1 MEQIIVTRRNGT
13 TYPLAVKKEATAI
26 TQAQQSWGLLG
37 DDLVNIS
44 IESPFPQQ
52 HEIGDWIS
60 VFGRIYTLNQLPR
73 VRKSGVHKYAYD
85 LTFEGVQ
92 YDLLRA
98 FYDVTIET
106 TGNTLQD
113 VQGDALTGNLK
124 RFATVLIAN
133 ANRVFP
139 DKWKLG
145 TCPDTASDKT
155 LTFGDGDNCLAV
167 YQNLCKTFDVEANI
181 SVRDGVRTI
190 DFVKRVGTTHP
201 FVFEFGKGKG
211 LYALDR
217 QNVDSSNIVT
227 RLKVFGSADNITN
240 KYRANRLCLPGK
252 SKAQSFIEE
261 ATAIQKYGIHEA
273 RKVFEDIKPTFNGR
287 VSELVVGSVLK
298 FKDASMFDLNALEA
312 DGRTTKYLVAGVSAK
327 IHFNTGNLAGYEFDI
342 HKYDHATRTFTLKKL
357 TDDRGA
363 VFPSATSVAF
373 QFAVGDEYKIL
384 DVTLPEQYQTD
395 AERRLQEQGREY
407 YRQNSQPKVKYG
419 LSVSKEYLLKLF
431 ADGTTSLFT
440 PGDYINIK
448 DESIGVDKAVRI
460 QSLQRSL
467 FDVYNYTLTIA
478 DVAESNITTR
488 VISELLEIDKI
499 TTLHQLKDPT
509 RAKANWRSSRE
520 VLDMVFDPD
529 GDYYTDKIKPNSIDT
544 LSLSVGA
551 KSMQFA
557 LQNVVFDANYQ
568 GQKNVVKVSAG
579 TLTHYTIEESART
592 WIVAPAVVSLEEDN
606 TPYYILARCSKSG
619 EAATMVFSKS
629 PIRVEQEAGMYHFW
643 IGVVNSVDE
652 TLQARSIALSYG
664 FSTINGRFIKTGRIE
679 SADGNTYFDLDAG
692 EIRGNILFK
701 GGKTLDNAVSDIIKQ
716 PISEAKAYADGK
728 TNDALEEVA
737 RINTAIRT
745 LSIGGRNYIRNSS
758 QEFKMKGLYKNFN
771 LSDKL
776 KEGSEVTI
784 SAYIV
789 IHAQPKV
796 NDDKARLKFVLTPA
810 TWITDNWGLADLP
823 TGVSEGIVQ
832 KTITLT
838 RDVTRLSVYPN
849 YYYLKE
855 DKGAEVTVKW
865 IKLEYGNKATDY
877 TEAPED
883 TADAIRRAET
893 ESKNLA
899 VSEAGKAQAN
909 AIATAQADSTAKTAQ
924 ALSDAKA
931 YTDGKVNE
939 AKASIQQVSNALN
952 TAKSELQTAQRTA
965 TEAKT
970 RAENTYTRAM
980 ADGKISEAERRAI
993 AQAESKA
1000 NDALAEASRRDTA
1013 LKAELEGKVSSILSS
1028 VAIIQGDL
1036 QRQIDKQVEM
1046 FWGEQPPTG
1055 RIGWTEAD
1063 DAKHEGDTYTVR
1075 SPEGV
1080 TITQQNAKQYPNVGK
1095 SWRWHGNGWIEI
1107 ADTDVTRALSLAG
1120 EAKASADGKV
1130 THFRGSAIPTGYK
1143 QGDLWT
1149 LTGVWNGFKQGS
1161 ILTAIKD
1168 EVIGQYN
1175 PTHWKEEVRYTD
1187 DTALHNLA
1195 IGGRNYIRKKYHRE
1209 QEGGVLAIELTETL
1223 PAGIYT
1229 FSCYA
1234 EIKRNKGYIGVLP
1247 SLESDYSK
1255 FINSPKSFIGIET
1268 GNGESGVYV
1277 GVIEI
1282 ESPMSRIYVYPQRRW
1297 AKTADGGLID
1307 FKWIK
1312 LEKGNKAT
1320 DYTEAPEDV
1329 ADALKKVDTDSTAK
1343 ANQALN
1349 DAKAF
1354 ANTKTQEANTYTNSK
1369 ASEVKAYA
1377 SQQASTALND
1387 AKAFAR
1393 EEDEKRARALRAE
1406 IMQDYLRRVIKDG
1419 STLIKGGL
1427 LATNVIALKST
1438 NGKVSSYIDGN
1449 EANNI
1454 AFATGVT
1461 DAFTANEKRAV
1472 EITHDG
1478 NARFG
1483 QMHLNGHDGVLS
1495 FAPIGSAESYLNI
1508 GGVPRGLDSL
1518 LGSTFNGDDRT
1529 GDTSFSLVSTQG
1541 QDLEQTK
1548 ELIGSINIPKDG
1560 TAIKFSGK
1568 FHINV
1573 DQAVSDYDD
1582 TDYEY
1587 GRYGDD
1593 RDYWLNREREEEER
1607 ARRSRENL
1615 KRTNAMATLV
1625 ISLIKLGER
1634 GEEVKMQILN
1644 ESRSYNDGRGHGTE
1658 SFTASTTLEQGV
1670 YKVIARCTLL
1680 ATGIDTSSTSA
1691 AVDIKT
1697 DLTQKNAEVH
1707 ISNKAMY
1714 AVFGRENFLH
1724 VSEQGTTIKG
1734 RTDMPGVLAAGI
1746 ARTTGTVQ
1754 NAYGAKVNRQGYD
1767 IAVCERQRD
1776 NSYKVYHSIGHSNYS
1791 VQLTVFGD
1799 SRDAG
1804 CVMDIQDYY
1813 FTCCFYNPVDTYKEQ
1828 HDFTYLCIGPN
1839 TK

>member
-13 TYPLAVKKEATAI
+13 TYPLVVKKEATAI

-37 DDLVNIS
+37 DDLVQIS

-252 SKAQSFIEE
+252 SKAQSFIED
-261 ATAIQKYGIHEA
+261 ATAIEKYGIHEA
-273 RKVFEDIKPTFNGR
+273 RKIFEDIKPTFNGR
-287 VSELVVGSVLK
+287 ISELVAGSVLK

-384 DVTLPEQYQTD
+384 DVTLPEQYQTE
-395 AERRLQEQGREY
+395 AERKLQEQGNEY

-419 LSVSKEYLLKLF
+419 LSVSKEYLMKLF

-467 FDVYNYTLTIA
+467 SDVYNYTLTIA

-488 VISELLEIDKI
+488 VISELLDLDKI

-509 RAKANWRSSRE
+509 RAKSNWRSSRE
-520 VLDMVFDPD
+520 VLDMVFDPE

-544 LSLSVGA
+544 LALSVGA

-568 GQKNVVKVSAG
+568 GQKNVVKVSEG
-579 TLTHYTIEESART
+579 TLTHYTIEDSPRT
-592 WIVAPAVVSLEEDN
+592 WIVSTAVVSLEEDN

-619 EAATMVFSKS
+619 DSATIVFSKS

-643 IGVVNSVDE
+643 IGVINSVDE
-652 TLQARSIALSYG
+652 TLQARSMSLTYG

-701 GGKTLDNAVSDIIKQ
+701 GGKTLDNAVSEIIKQ
-716 PISEAKAYADGK
+716 PISEAKSYADGK
-728 TNDALEEVA
+728 TNDALAEVA
-737 RINTAIRT
+737 
-745 LSIGGRNYIRNSS
+745 
-758 QEFKMKGLYKNFN
+758 
-771 LSDKL
+771 
-776 KEGSEVTI
+776 
-784 SAYIV
+784 
-789 IHAQPKV
+789 
-796 NDDKARLKFVLTPA
+796 
-810 TWITDNWGLADLP
+810 
-823 TGVSEGIVQ
+823 
-832 KTITLT
+832 
-838 RDVTRLSVYPN
+838 
-849 YYYLKE
+849 
-855 DKGAEVTVKW
+855 
-865 IKLEYGNKATDY
+865 
-877 TEAPED
+877 
-883 TADAIRRAET
+883 
-893 ESKNLA
+893 
-899 VSEAGKAQAN
+899 
-909 AIATAQADSTAKTAQ
+909 
-924 ALSDAKA
+924 
-931 YTDGKVNE
+931 
-939 AKASIQQVSNALN
+939 
-952 TAKSELQTAQRTA
+952 
-965 TEAKT
+965 
-970 RAENTYTRAM
+970 
-980 ADGKISEAERRAI
+980 
-993 AQAESKA
+993 
-1000 NDALAEASRRDTA
+1000 RRDTA
-1013 LKAELEGKVSSILSS
+1013 LKTELEGKVSSILSN
-1028 VAIIQGDL
+1028 VATIQGDL

-1075 SPEGV
+1075 PPEGV
-1080 TITQQNAKQYPNVGK
+1080 TITPQNAKQYPNVGK
-1095 SWRWHGNGWIEI
+1095 SWRWHGNGWLEI
-1107 ADTDVTRALSLAG
+1107 ADTDVTRALAFAG

-1149 LTGVWNGFKQGS
+1149 LTSSWNGFKQGS
-1161 ILTAIKD
+1161 ILTATQD

-1175 PTHWKEEVRYTD
+1175 PNHWREEVRYTD
-1187 DTALHNLA
+1187 DTAIRTLS
-1195 IGGRNYIRKKYHRE
+1195 IGGRNYVRSIYHKER
-1209 QEGGVLAIELTETL
+1209 EGGVLPIDLTETL
-1223 PAGIYT
+1223 PAGVYT

-1247 SLESDYSK
+1247 SLGSDYSK

-1268 GNGESGVYV
+1268 GNGERGVYM

-1329 ADALKKVDTDSTAK
+1329 ADASTAK

-1349 DAKAF
+1349 DAKA
-1354 ANTKTQEANTYTNSK
+1354 Y
-1369 ASEVKAYA
+1369 
-1377 SQQASTALND
+1377 
-1387 AKAFAR
+1387 AR
-1393 EEDEKRARALRAE
+1393 EEDDKREKTLRALM
-1406 IMQDYLRRVIKDG
+1406 MQDYLRKVIKDG

-1483 QMHLNGHDGVLS
+1483 QMHLNGKDGVLS

-1508 GGVPRGLDSL
+1508 GGVARPLDIL
-1518 LGSTFNGDDRT
+1518 LGGALALDRLSGEALFNVEIRGDVNRDNDHHESKVIIERL
-1529 GDTSFSLVSTQG
+1529 SVQ
-1541 QDLEQTK
+1541 
-1548 ELIGSINIPKDG
+1548 KDG
-1560 TAIKFSGK
+1560 TTIKFFGDYSL
-1568 FHINV
+1568 
-1573 DQAVSDYDD
+1573 DVSQDLVDYDSPELMHSVLVA
-1582 TDYEY
+1582 TDFVK
-1587 GRYGDD
+1587 
-1593 RDYWLNREREEEER
+1593 RD
-1607 ARRSRENL
+1607 A
-1615 KRTNAMATLV
+1615 AV
-1625 ISLIKLGER
+1625 GSLEVKIIKIGER
-1634 GEEVKMQILN
+1634 GEEERAQILYRQTRQVDGSVHN
-1644 ESRSYNDGRGHGTE
+1644 EKYSSIL
-1658 SFTASTTLEQGV
+1658 TLEQGE
-1670 YKVIARCTLL
+1670 YKVVANFDHYGSML
-1680 ATGIDTSSTSA
+1680 GKSSTIA
-1691 AVDIKT
+1691 NVRLETA
-1697 DLTQKNAEVH
+1697 LTNKSTEVY
-1707 ISNKAMY
+1707 IGKDSMY

-1724 VSEQGTTIKG
+1724 VSEEGTTIKG
-1734 RTDMPGVLAAGI
+1734 HTDMPGVLAAGI
-1746 ARTTGTVQ
+1746 AKMSGTVQ
-1754 NAYGAKVNRQGYD
+1754 NAYGAKVNRQGYEG
-1767 IAVCERQRD
+1767 AWCERQSD

-1791 VQLTVFGD
+1791 VQVTVFGD

-1804 CVMDIQDYY
+1804 CVMDVQDYY
-1813 FTCCFYNPVDTYKEQ
+1813 FTCCFYNPVDVYKEQ
-1828 HDFTYLCIGPN
+1828 QNFTYLCIGPN

>member
-37 DDLVNIS
+37 DDLVQIS

-145 TCPDTASDKT
+145 ACPDTASDKT

-273 RKVFEDIKPTFNGR
+273 RKIFEDIKPTFNGR
-287 VSELVVGSVLK
+287 VSELVAGSVLK

-384 DVTLPEQYQTD
+384 DVTLPEQYQTE
-395 AERRLQEQGREY
+395 AERKLQEQGNEY

-419 LSVSKEYLLKLF
+419 LSVSKEYLMKLF
-431 ADGTTSLFT
+431 ADGTTSLFM

-520 VLDMVFDPD
+520 VLDMVFDPE

-568 GQKNVVKVSAG
+568 GQKNVVKVSEG
-579 TLTHYTIEESART
+579 TLTHYTIEDSPRT
-592 WIVAPAVVSLEEDN
+592 WIVAPAVVSFEEDN

-619 EAATMVFSKS
+619 DSATIVFSKS

-652 TLQARSIALSYG
+652 TLQARSMSLTYG

-716 PISEAKAYADGK
+716 PISEAKSYADGK
-728 TNDALEEVA
+728 TNDALAEVA
-737 RINTAIRT
+737 
-745 LSIGGRNYIRNSS
+745 
-758 QEFKMKGLYKNFN
+758 
-771 LSDKL
+771 
-776 KEGSEVTI
+776 
-784 SAYIV
+784 
-789 IHAQPKV
+789 
-796 NDDKARLKFVLTPA
+796 
-810 TWITDNWGLADLP
+810 
-823 TGVSEGIVQ
+823 
-832 KTITLT
+832 
-838 RDVTRLSVYPN
+838 
-849 YYYLKE
+849 
-855 DKGAEVTVKW
+855 
-865 IKLEYGNKATDY
+865 
-877 TEAPED
+877 
-883 TADAIRRAET
+883 
-893 ESKNLA
+893 
-899 VSEAGKAQAN
+899 
-909 AIATAQADSTAKTAQ
+909 
-924 ALSDAKA
+924 
-931 YTDGKVNE
+931 
-939 AKASIQQVSNALN
+939 
-952 TAKSELQTAQRTA
+952 
-965 TEAKT
+965 
-970 RAENTYTRAM
+970 
-980 ADGKISEAERRAI
+980 
-993 AQAESKA
+993 
-1000 NDALAEASRRDTA
+1000 RRDTA
-1013 LKAELEGKVSSILSS
+1013 LKTELEGKVTALLSS
-1028 VAIIQGDL
+1028 VSTIQSDL

-1046 FWGEQPPTG
+1046 FWGEKPPTG
-1055 RIGWTEAD
+1055 RIGWKEAD

-1075 SPEGV
+1075 PPEGV
-1080 TITQQNAKQYPNVGK
+1080 TITPQNAKQYPNVGK

-1107 ADTDVTRALSLAG
+1107 ADTDVTRALAIAG

-1130 THFRGSAIPTGYK
+1130 THFRGSSIPTGYK

-1149 LTGVWNGFKQGS
+1149 LTSSWNGFKQGS
-1161 ILTAIKD
+1161 ILTATQD

-1175 PTHWKEEVRYTD
+1175 PAHWKEEVRYTD
-1187 DTALHNLA
+1187 DTAIRTLS
-1195 IGGRNYIRKKYHRE
+1195 IGGRNLVRRFDAVKQDGYFLGCWLFPKPEQWQAGLEYTLSFNLGTTHNDPLVWLYVDKYSR
-1209 QEGGVLAIELTETL
+1209 AT
-1223 PAGIYT
+1223 
-1229 FSCYA
+1229 
-1234 EIKRNKGYIGVLP
+1234 
-1247 SLESDYSK
+1247 D
-1255 FINSPKSFIGIET
+1255 
-1268 GNGESGVYV
+1268 
-1277 GVIEI
+1277 
-1282 ESPMSRIYVYPQRRW
+1282 RIYPQGELKRGDDGLFYGRYICTFKPTQDDIDRGRPRDGW
-1297 AKTADGGLID
+1297 DGFRLYLGHTNGQNANDPKAKVDRV
-1307 FKWIK
+1307 K
-1312 LEKGNKAT
+1312 LERGNKAT

-1329 ADALKKVDTDSTAK
+1329 ADAIKKVDTDSTAK

-1349 DAKAF
+1349 DAKTY
-1354 ANTKTQEANTYTNSK
+1354 ANTKTQEANTYTNTK
-1369 ASEVKAYA
+1369 ASEVKTYA

-1393 EEDEKRARALRAE
+1393 EEDDKREKALRAE

-1454 AFATGVT
+1454 AFAAGVT
-1461 DAFTANEKRAV
+1461 DAFTANEKRMV

-1483 QMHLNGHDGVLS
+1483 QMRLNGKDGVLS
-1495 FAPIGSAESYLNI
+1495 FAPIGSIESYLNI
-1508 GGVPRGLDSL
+1508 GGVPRELGDL
-1518 LGSTFNGDDRT
+1518 LGSTFNGDKRK
-1529 GDTSFSLVSTQG
+1529 GDTRFDLTSTQG
-1541 QDLEQTK
+1541 QDLEQTQ
-1548 ELIGSINIPKDG
+1548 ELVGSMNIPKDG
-1560 TAIKFSGK
+1560 TAISFSGE
-1568 FHINV
+1568 FHIEV
-1573 DQAVSDYDD
+1573 DQAVYHDSDSGIDYD
-1582 TDYEY
+1582 Y
-1587 GRYGDD
+1587 GRYGGD
-1593 RDYWLNREREEEER
+1593 RDYWAERERREEEL
-1607 ARRSRENL
+1607 ARRNNANL
-1615 KRTNAMATLV
+1615 KRSKAIGRLE
-1625 ISLIKLGER
+1625 IILIKLGER

-1644 ESRSYNDGRGHGTE
+1644 ESKSYDDGRSHVTDN
-1658 SFTASTTLEQGV
+1658 FTASTTLEKGV
-1670 YKVIARCTLL
+1670 YKIIAKCTLL
-1680 ATGIDTSSTSA
+1680 STGVDTCSTKATASIL
-1691 AVDIKT
+1691 T

-1707 ISNKAMY
+1707 IGNKAMY

-1724 VSEQGTTIKG
+1724 VSEEGTTIKG
-1734 RTDMPGVLAAGI
+1734 KTDMPGVLAAGI
-1746 ARTTGTVQ
+1746 ARMTGTVQ

-1767 IAVCERQRD
+1767 VAWCERQRD
-1776 NSYKVYHSIGHSNYS
+1776 DIYKVYHTIGHSNYS
-1791 VQLTVFGD
+1791 VQITPINT
-1799 SRDAG
+1799 RDAG
-1804 CVMDIQDYY
+1804 CILDVSDYY
-1813 FTCCFYNPVDTYKEQ
+1813 FTCCFYGTMDTDRYQ
-1828 HDFTYLCIGPN
+1828 HDFHYLCIGPN

>member
-13 TYPLAVKKEATAI
+13 TYPLVVKKEATAI

-37 DDLVNIS
+37 DDLVQIS

-273 RKVFEDIKPTFNGR
+273 RKIFEDIKPTFNGR
-287 VSELVVGSVLK
+287 VSELVAGSVLK

-384 DVTLPEQYQTD
+384 DVTLPEQYQTE
-395 AERRLQEQGREY
+395 AERKLQEQGNEY

-419 LSVSKEYLLKLF
+419 LSVSKEYLMKLF
-431 ADGTTSLFT
+431 ADGTTSLFM

-520 VLDMVFDPD
+520 VLDMVFDPE

-544 LSLSVGA
+544 LALSVGA

-568 GQKNVVKVSAG
+568 GQKNVVKVSEG
-579 TLTHYTIEESART
+579 TLTHYTIEDSPRT

-619 EAATMVFSKS
+619 DSATIVFSKS

-652 TLQARSIALSYG
+652 TLQARSMSLTYG

-716 PISEAKAYADGK
+716 PISEVKSYADGK
-728 TNDALEEVA
+728 TNDALAEVA
-737 RINTAIRT
+737 RRDTALKTELEGKVTALLSSVSTIQDDLQRQIDKQVEMFWGEKPPTGRIGWKEADDAKHEGDTYTVRPPEGVTITPQNAKQYPNVGKSWRWHGNGWIEIADTDVTRALAIAGEAKASADGKVTHFRGSSIPTGYKQGDLWTLTSSWNGFKQGSILTATQDEVIGQYNPAHWKEEVRYTDDTAIRT

-758 QEFKMKGLYKNFN
+758 QEFKMKGLHKFLE
-771 LSDKL
+771 LSDTL
-776 KEGSEVTI
+776 KAGSAVTI
-784 SAYIV
+784 SAYII

-796 NDDKARLKFVLTPA
+796 EGDKARLKFLLTPA
-810 TWITDNWGLADLP
+810 TWSENNWGLAELP

-832 KTITLT
+832 KTITLD
-838 RDVTRLSVYPN
+838 RDVTRLCVYPN
-849 YYYLKE
+849 QYYLKE

-883 TADAIRRAET
+883 
-893 ESKNLA
+893 
-899 VSEAGKAQAN
+899 
-909 AIATAQADSTAKTAQ
+909 
-924 ALSDAKA
+924 
-931 YTDGKVNE
+931 
-939 AKASIQQVSNALN
+939 
-952 TAKSELQTAQRTA
+952 
-965 TEAKT
+965 
-970 RAENTYTRAM
+970 
-980 ADGKISEAERRAI
+980 
-993 AQAESKA
+993 
-1000 NDALAEASRRDTA
+1000 
-1013 LKAELEGKVSSILSS
+1013 
-1028 VAIIQGDL
+1028 
-1036 QRQIDKQVEM
+1036 
-1046 FWGEQPPTG
+1046 
-1055 RIGWTEAD
+1055 
-1063 DAKHEGDTYTVR
+1063 
-1075 SPEGV
+1075 
-1080 TITQQNAKQYPNVGK
+1080 
-1095 SWRWHGNGWIEI
+1095 
-1107 ADTDVTRALSLAG
+1107 
-1120 EAKASADGKV
+1120 
-1130 THFRGSAIPTGYK
+1130 
-1143 QGDLWT
+1143 
-1149 LTGVWNGFKQGS
+1149 
-1161 ILTAIKD
+1161 
-1168 EVIGQYN
+1168 
-1175 PTHWKEEVRYTD
+1175 
-1187 DTALHNLA
+1187 
-1195 IGGRNYIRKKYHRE
+1195 
-1209 QEGGVLAIELTETL
+1209 
-1223 PAGIYT
+1223 
-1229 FSCYA
+1229 
-1234 EIKRNKGYIGVLP
+1234 
-1247 SLESDYSK
+1247 
-1255 FINSPKSFIGIET
+1255 
-1268 GNGESGVYV
+1268 
-1277 GVIEI
+1277 
-1282 ESPMSRIYVYPQRRW
+1282 
-1297 AKTADGGLID
+1297 
-1307 FKWIK
+1307 
-1312 LEKGNKAT
+1312 
-1320 DYTEAPEDV
+1320 V
-1329 ADALKKVDTDSTAK
+1329 ADALKKVETDGTAK
-1343 ANQALN
+1343 ANQALS
-1349 DAKAF
+1349 DAKTY

-1369 ASEVKAYA
+1369 ANEVKTYA

-1393 EEDEKRARALRAE
+1393 EEDEKREKVLRAFM
-1406 IMQDYLRRVIKDG
+1406 MQDYLRQVIKDG

-1454 AFATGVT
+1454 AFAAGVT

-1483 QMHLNGHDGVLS
+1483 QMRLNGHDGVLS

-1508 GGVPRGLDSL
+1508 GGVARPLDSL
-1518 LGSTFNGDDRT
+1518 LGGTLSGDDRT
-1529 GDTSFSLVSTQG
+1529 GSLEFRPPAISSDAEITN
-1541 QDLEQTK
+1541 TN
-1548 ELIGSINIPKDG
+1548 ELIGGMNITKDG
-1560 TAIKFSGK
+1560 TTIKFSGSYN
-1568 FHINV
+1568 ISVAQEYNEN
-1573 DQAVSDYDD
+1573 DISSTGPSRPTD
-1582 TDYEY
+1582 T
-1587 GRYGDD
+1587 
-1593 RDYWLNREREEEER
+1593 
-1607 ARRSRENL
+1607 STL
-1615 KRTNAMATLV
+1615 KRANA
-1625 ISLIKLGER
+1625 IGIIEIKLIKKGER
-1634 GEEVKMQILN
+1634 GDEDKAQILYV
-1644 ESRSYNDGRGHGTE
+1644 SKQGNDPTRG
-1658 SFTASTTLEQGV
+1658 SVNFIASATIEKGV
-1670 YKVIARCTLL
+1670 YKVVATCTHKG
-1680 ATGIDTSSTSA
+1680 ASVGRSSTIATANIATKVTNKSS
-1691 AVDIKT
+1691 
-1697 DLTQKNAEVH
+1697 EVY
-1707 ISNKAMY
+1707 IGKDSMY

-1724 VSEQGTTIKG
+1724 VSEDGTTIKG
-1734 RTDMPGVLAAGI
+1734 KTDIPGVLAAGI
-1746 ARTTGTVQ
+1746 ARTLGSVS
-1754 NAYGAKVNRQGYD
+1754 NAFGAKVNRQGYD
-1767 IAVCERQRD
+1767 YAICERQRD

-1791 VQLTVFGD
+1791 VQVTVFGD

-1804 CVMDIQDYY
+1804 CVMEISDYY
-1813 FTCCFYNPVDTYKEQ
+1813 FRCCFYNPVDVYKEE

>member
-37 DDLVNIS
+37 DDLVQIS

-113 VQGDALTGNLK
+113 VQGDSLTGNLK

-167 YQNLCKTFDVEANI
+167 YQSLCKTFDVEANI

-287 VSELVVGSVLK
+287 VSELVAGSVLK

-373 QFAVGDEYKIL
+373 QFAVWDEYKIL

-395 AERRLQEQGREY
+395 AERKLQEQGNEY

-419 LSVSKEYLLKLF
+419 LSVSKEYLMKLF

-520 VLDMVFDPD
+520 VLDMVFDPE

-544 LSLSVGA
+544 LALSVGA

-579 TLTHYTIEESART
+579 TMTHYTIEDSPRT

-619 EAATMVFSKS
+619 EGATVVFSKS
-629 PIRVEQEAGMYHFW
+629 PIRVEQEAGVYHFW
-643 IGVVNSVDE
+643 IGVVNSVDA
-652 TLQARSIALSYG
+652 TLQARSMSLTYG

-679 SADGNTYFDLDAG
+679 SADGNTYFDLDSG

-701 GGKTLDNAVSDIIKQ
+701 GGKTLDNVVD
-716 PISEAKAYADGK
+716 
-728 TNDALEEVA
+728 
-737 RINTAIRT
+737 TAIRT
-745 LSIGGRNYIRNSS
+745 LSIGGRNLVRRFDAVKQDGYCLGCWLFPKPE
-758 QEFKMKGLYKNFN
+758 QWQAGLEYTLSFN
-771 LSDKL
+771 LGTTHNDPLVWLYVDKYSRGIARIYPQGEL
-776 KEGSEVTI
+776 KRG
-784 SAYIV
+784 
-789 IHAQPKV
+789 
-796 NDDKARLKFVLTPA
+796 DD
-810 TWITDNWGLADLP
+810 GLFY
-823 TGVSEGIVQ
+823 GRY
-832 KTITLT
+832 TLT
-838 RDVTRLSVYPN
+838 FRPEQGDIDRGRPRDGWDGFRL
-849 YYYLKE
+849 YL
-855 DKGAEVTVKW
+855 GH
-865 IKLEYGNKATDY
+865 
-877 TEAPED
+877 
-883 TADAIRRAET
+883 
-893 ESKNLA
+893 
-899 VSEAGKAQAN
+899 
-909 AIATAQADSTAKTAQ
+909 
-924 ALSDAKA
+924 
-931 YTDGKVNE
+931 
-939 AKASIQQVSNALN
+939 SNGQN
-952 TAKSELQTAQRTA
+952 
-965 TEAKT
+965 
-970 RAENTYTRAM
+970 
-980 ADGKISEAERRAI
+980 
-993 AQAESKA
+993 A
-1000 NDALAEASRRDTA
+1000 NDP
-1013 LKAELEGKVSSILSS
+1013 KAKVDR
-1028 VAIIQGDL
+1028 V
-1036 QRQIDKQVEM
+1036 
-1046 FWGEQPPTG
+1046 
-1055 RIGWTEAD
+1055 
-1063 DAKHEGDTYTVR
+1063 
-1075 SPEGV
+1075 
-1080 TITQQNAKQYPNVGK
+1080 
-1095 SWRWHGNGWIEI
+1095 
-1107 ADTDVTRALSLAG
+1107 
-1120 EAKASADGKV
+1120 
-1130 THFRGSAIPTGYK
+1130 
-1143 QGDLWT
+1143 
-1149 LTGVWNGFKQGS
+1149 
-1161 ILTAIKD
+1161 
-1168 EVIGQYN
+1168 
-1175 PTHWKEEVRYTD
+1175 
-1187 DTALHNLA
+1187 
-1195 IGGRNYIRKKYHRE
+1195 
-1209 QEGGVLAIELTETL
+1209 
-1223 PAGIYT
+1223 
-1229 FSCYA
+1229 
-1234 EIKRNKGYIGVLP
+1234 
-1247 SLESDYSK
+1247 
-1255 FINSPKSFIGIET
+1255 
-1268 GNGESGVYV
+1268 
-1277 GVIEI
+1277 
-1282 ESPMSRIYVYPQRRW
+1282 
-1297 AKTADGGLID
+1297 
-1307 FKWIK
+1307 K

-1320 DYTEAPEDV
+1320 DYTEAPEDM
-1329 ADALKKVDTDSTAK
+1329 ADALKKVETDSTAK

-1349 DAKAF
+1349 DAKTY
-1354 ANTKTQEANTYTNSK
+1354 ANTKTQEANTYTNTK
-1369 ASEVKAYA
+1369 ASEVKTYA

-1387 AKAFAR
+1387 AKAYAR
-1393 EEDEKRARALRAE
+1393 EEDDKRDKALRAE
-1406 IMQDYLRRVIKDG
+1406 IMQDYLRKVIKDG

-1461 DAFTANEKRAV
+1461 DAFTAKEKRAV

-1483 QMHLNGHDGVLS
+1483 QMHLNGKDGVLS

-1508 GGVPRGLDSL
+1508 GGVARPLDILLGGALALDSL
-1518 LGSTFNGDDRT
+1518 SGKADFDFEILGDVNQNNDHHESKVIIDRL
-1529 GDTSFSLVSTQG
+1529 SVQ
-1541 QDLEQTK
+1541 
-1548 ELIGSINIPKDG
+1548 KDG
-1560 TAIKFSGK
+1560 TTIKFFGDYSLE
-1568 FHINV
+1568 
-1573 DQAVSDYDD
+1573 VSQDLVDYDSPELMHSVLVA
-1582 TDYEY
+1582 TDF
-1587 GRYGDD
+1587 
-1593 RDYWLNREREEEER
+1593 
-1607 ARRSRENL
+1607 L
-1615 KRTNAMATLV
+1615 KRDEAV
-1625 ISLIKLGER
+1625 GSLEVKIIKRGER
-1634 GEEVKMQILN
+1634 GEEERAQILYMQK
-1644 ESRSYNDGRGHGTE
+1644 RAVDGSIHDE
-1658 SFTASTTLEQGV
+1658 KYSSILTLEKGE
-1670 YKVIARCTLL
+1670 YKVVANFDHYGSMLGKSRTIANVRLKTAL
-1680 ATGIDTSSTSA
+1680 TNKST
-1691 AVDIKT
+1691 
-1697 DLTQKNAEVH
+1697 EVY
-1707 ISNKAMY
+1707 IGKDSMY

-1746 ARTTGTVQ
+1746 ARTSGSVY
-1754 NAYGAKVNRQGYD
+1754 NAFGAKVHRQGYD
-1767 IAVCERQRD
+1767 TPYSERQWD
-1776 NSYKVYHSIGHSNYS
+1776 NIYKVYHSIGHSNYS
-1791 VQLTVFGD
+1791 VQITPINT
-1799 SRDAG
+1799 RDTG
-1804 CVMDIQDYY
+1804 CVLDVSDYY
-1813 FTCCFYNPVDTYKEQ
+1813 FTCCFYGTTDNDRYQ
-1828 HDFTYLCIGPN
+1828 HDFHYLCIGQN

>member
-181 SVRDGVRTI
+181 SVRDDVRTI

-287 VSELVVGSVLK
+287 ISELVAGSVLK

-395 AERRLQEQGREY
+395 AERRLQEQGNEY

-460 QSLQRSL
+460 QSLQRNL

-520 VLDMVFDPD
+520 VLDMVFDPE

-544 LSLSVGA
+544 LALSVGA

-557 LQNVVFDANYQ
+557 LQNVVFEANYQ
-568 GQKNVVKVSAG
+568 GQKNVVKVSEG
-579 TLTHYTIEESART
+579 TLTHYTIEDSPRT
-592 WIVAPAVVSLEEDN
+592 WIVAPAVISLEEDN

-619 EAATMVFSKS
+619 DSATIVFSKS

-643 IGVVNSVDE
+643 IGVINSVDE
-652 TLQARSIALSYG
+652 TLQARSMSLTYG

-716 PISEAKAYADGK
+716 PISEAKSYADGK
-728 TNDALEEVA
+728 TNDTLAEVA
-737 RINTAIRT
+737 RRDTALKTELEGKVTALLSSVSTIQGDLQRQIDRQIEMFWGEQPPTGRIGWKEADDAKHEGDTYTLRPPEGVTITPQNAKQYPNVGKSWRWHGNGWIEIADTDVTRALAIAGEAKASADGKVTHFRGSSIPTGYKQGDLWTLTSSWNGFKQGSILTATQDEVIGQYNPAHWKEEVRYTDDTAIRT

-758 QEFKMKGLYKNFN
+758 QEFKMKGLHKFLE
-771 LSDKL
+771 LSDTL
-776 KEGSEVTI
+776 KAGSAVTI
-784 SAYIV
+784 SAYII

-796 NDDKARLKFVLTPA
+796 EGDKARLKFLLTPA
-810 TWITDNWGLADLP
+810 TWSENNWGLAELP

-832 KTITLT
+832 KTITLD
-838 RDVTRLSVYPN
+838 RDVTRLCVYPN
-849 YYYLKE
+849 QYYLKE

-883 TADAIRRAET
+883 TAEAI
-893 ESKNLA
+893 
-899 VSEAGKAQAN
+899 
-909 AIATAQADSTAKTAQ
+909 
-924 ALSDAKA
+924 
-931 YTDGKVNE
+931 
-939 AKASIQQVSNALN
+939 
-952 TAKSELQTAQRTA
+952 
-965 TEAKT
+965 
-970 RAENTYTRAM
+970 
-980 ADGKISEAERRAI
+980 
-993 AQAESKA
+993 
-1000 NDALAEASRRDTA
+1000 
-1013 LKAELEGKVSSILSS
+1013 
-1028 VAIIQGDL
+1028 
-1036 QRQIDKQVEM
+1036 
-1046 FWGEQPPTG
+1046 
-1055 RIGWTEAD
+1055 
-1063 DAKHEGDTYTVR
+1063 
-1075 SPEGV
+1075 
-1080 TITQQNAKQYPNVGK
+1080 
-1095 SWRWHGNGWIEI
+1095 
-1107 ADTDVTRALSLAG
+1107 
-1120 EAKASADGKV
+1120 
-1130 THFRGSAIPTGYK
+1130 
-1143 QGDLWT
+1143 
-1149 LTGVWNGFKQGS
+1149 
-1161 ILTAIKD
+1161 
-1168 EVIGQYN
+1168 
-1175 PTHWKEEVRYTD
+1175 
-1187 DTALHNLA
+1187 
-1195 IGGRNYIRKKYHRE
+1195 
-1209 QEGGVLAIELTETL
+1209 
-1223 PAGIYT
+1223 
-1229 FSCYA
+1229 
-1234 EIKRNKGYIGVLP
+1234 
-1247 SLESDYSK
+1247 
-1255 FINSPKSFIGIET
+1255 
-1268 GNGESGVYV
+1268 
-1277 GVIEI
+1277 
-1282 ESPMSRIYVYPQRRW
+1282 
-1297 AKTADGGLID
+1297 
-1307 FKWIK
+1307 
-1312 LEKGNKAT
+1312 
-1320 DYTEAPEDV
+1320 
-1329 ADALKKVDTDSTAK
+1329 KKVDTDSTAK
-1343 ANQALN
+1343 ANQALS
-1349 DAKAF
+1349 DAKTY

-1369 ASEVKAYA
+1369 ANEVKTYA

-1393 EEDEKRARALRAE
+1393 EEDDKRERALRAE
-1406 IMQDYLRRVIKDG
+1406 IMQDYLRQVIKDG
-1419 STLIKGGL
+1419 STLVKGGL

-1438 NGKVSSYIDGN
+1438 KGKVSSYIDGN

-1454 AFATGVT
+1454 AFAAGVT

-1483 QMHLNGHDGVLS
+1483 QMHLNGRDGVLS

-1508 GGVPRGLDSL
+1508 GGVARPLDSL
-1518 LGSTFNGDDRT
+1518 LGGTLSGDDRT
-1529 GDTSFSLVSTQG
+1529 GSLEFRPPAISSDAEITN
-1541 QDLEQTK
+1541 TK
-1548 ELIGSINIPKDG
+1548 ELIGGMNITKDG
-1560 TAIKFSGK
+1560 TTIKFSG
-1568 FHINV
+1568 
-1573 DQAVSDYDD
+1573 
-1582 TDYEY
+1582 
-1587 GRYGDD
+1587 
-1593 RDYWLNREREEEER
+1593 
-1607 ARRSRENL
+1607 
-1615 KRTNAMATLV
+1615 
-1625 ISLIKLGER
+1625 
-1634 GEEVKMQILN
+1634 
-1644 ESRSYNDGRGHGTE
+1644 SYNI
-1658 SFTASTTLEQGV
+1658 SVEQE
-1670 YKVIARCTLL
+1670 YHEN
-1680 ATGIDTSSTSA
+1680 DTSSTGPSRPTDTSTLKRANAIGIIEIKLIKKGERGDEDKAQILYVSKQGNDPARGSVNFVASA
-1691 AVDIKT
+1691 TIEKGIYKVVATCTHKGASVGRSSTIATANIATKVT
-1697 DLTQKNAEVH
+1697 NKSSEVY
-1707 ISNKAMY
+1707 IGKDSMY

-1724 VSEQGTTIKG
+1724 VSEDGTTIKG
-1734 RTDMPGVLAAGI
+1734 KTDIPGVLAAGI
-1746 ARTTGTVQ
+1746 ARTTGGVD
-1754 NAYGAKVNRQGYD
+1754 NAFGAKVNRQGYD
-1767 IAVCERQRD
+1767 SAWVERQRD

-1791 VQLTVFGD
+1791 VQVTVFGD

-1813 FTCCFYNPVDTYKEQ
+1813 FTCCFYNPVDVYKEQ
-1828 HDFTYLCIGPN
+1828 QNFTYLCIGPN

>member
-37 DDLVNIS
+37 DDLVQIS

-113 VQGDALTGNLK
+113 VQGDSLTGNLK

-167 YQNLCKTFDVEANI
+167 YQSLCKTFDVEANI

-287 VSELVVGSVLK
+287 ISELVAGSVLK
-298 FKDASMFDLNALEA
+298 FKDASMFDLNAIES

-395 AERRLQEQGREY
+395 AERKLQDQGREY

-419 LSVSKEYLLKLF
+419 LSVSKEYLMKLF

-460 QSLQRSL
+460 QSLQRNL
-467 FDVYNYTLTIA
+467 FDVYNYTLTIG

-509 RAKANWRSSRE
+509 RAKSNWRSSRE
-520 VLDMVFDPD
+520 VLDMVFDPE

-544 LSLSVGA
+544 LALSVGA

-579 TLTHYTIEESART
+579 TLTHYTIEDSPRT
-592 WIVAPAVVSLEEDN
+592 WIVAPAVASLEEDN

-619 EAATMVFSKS
+619 ESATIVFSKS
-629 PIRVEQEAGMYHFW
+629 TIRVEQEAGMYHFW

-652 TLQARSIALSYG
+652 TLQARSMSLTYG

-679 SADGNTYFDLDAG
+679 SADGNTYFDLDSG

-701 GGKTLDNAVSDIIKQ
+701 GGKTLDNVVD
-716 PISEAKAYADGK
+716 
-728 TNDALEEVA
+728 
-737 RINTAIRT
+737 TAIRT
-745 LSIGGRNYIRNSS
+745 LSIGGRNLVRRFDAVKQDGYCLGCWLFPKPE
-758 QEFKMKGLYKNFN
+758 QWQAGLEYTLSFN
-771 LSDKL
+771 LGTTHNDPLVWLYVDKYSRGIARIYPQGEL
-776 KEGSEVTI
+776 KRG
-784 SAYIV
+784 
-789 IHAQPKV
+789 
-796 NDDKARLKFVLTPA
+796 DD
-810 TWITDNWGLADLP
+810 GLFY
-823 TGVSEGIVQ
+823 GRY
-832 KTITLT
+832 TLT
-838 RDVTRLSVYPN
+838 FRPEQGDIDRGRPRDGWDGFRL
-849 YYYLKE
+849 YL
-855 DKGAEVTVKW
+855 GH
-865 IKLEYGNKATDY
+865 
-877 TEAPED
+877 
-883 TADAIRRAET
+883 
-893 ESKNLA
+893 
-899 VSEAGKAQAN
+899 
-909 AIATAQADSTAKTAQ
+909 
-924 ALSDAKA
+924 
-931 YTDGKVNE
+931 
-939 AKASIQQVSNALN
+939 SNGQN
-952 TAKSELQTAQRTA
+952 
-965 TEAKT
+965 
-970 RAENTYTRAM
+970 
-980 ADGKISEAERRAI
+980 
-993 AQAESKA
+993 A
-1000 NDALAEASRRDTA
+1000 NDP
-1013 LKAELEGKVSSILSS
+1013 KAKVDR
-1028 VAIIQGDL
+1028 V
-1036 QRQIDKQVEM
+1036 
-1046 FWGEQPPTG
+1046 
-1055 RIGWTEAD
+1055 
-1063 DAKHEGDTYTVR
+1063 
-1075 SPEGV
+1075 
-1080 TITQQNAKQYPNVGK
+1080 
-1095 SWRWHGNGWIEI
+1095 
-1107 ADTDVTRALSLAG
+1107 
-1120 EAKASADGKV
+1120 
-1130 THFRGSAIPTGYK
+1130 
-1143 QGDLWT
+1143 
-1149 LTGVWNGFKQGS
+1149 
-1161 ILTAIKD
+1161 
-1168 EVIGQYN
+1168 
-1175 PTHWKEEVRYTD
+1175 
-1187 DTALHNLA
+1187 
-1195 IGGRNYIRKKYHRE
+1195 
-1209 QEGGVLAIELTETL
+1209 
-1223 PAGIYT
+1223 
-1229 FSCYA
+1229 
-1234 EIKRNKGYIGVLP
+1234 
-1247 SLESDYSK
+1247 
-1255 FINSPKSFIGIET
+1255 
-1268 GNGESGVYV
+1268 
-1277 GVIEI
+1277 
-1282 ESPMSRIYVYPQRRW
+1282 
-1297 AKTADGGLID
+1297 
-1307 FKWIK
+1307 K

-1320 DYTEAPEDV
+1320 DYTEAPEDM
-1329 ADALKKVDTDSTAK
+1329 ADALKKVETDSTAK

-1349 DAKAF
+1349 DAKTY
-1354 ANTKTQEANTYTNSK
+1354 ANTKTQEANTYTNTK
-1369 ASEVKAYA
+1369 ASEVKTYA

-1387 AKAFAR
+1387 AKAYAR
-1393 EEDEKRARALRAE
+1393 EEDDKRDKALRAE
-1406 IMQDYLRRVIKDG
+1406 IMQDYLRQVIKDG

-1454 AFATGVT
+1454 AFAAGVT
-1461 DAFTANEKRAV
+1461 DAFTSNEKRAV

-1483 QMHLNGHDGVLS
+1483 QMHLNGRDGVLS
-1495 FAPIGSAESYLNI
+1495 FAPIGSVESYLNI
-1508 GGVPRGLDSL
+1508 GGVARELDSL
-1518 LGSTFNGDDRT
+1518 LGSTFNGDDRS
-1529 GDTSFSLVSTQG
+1529 GKVDFSLVSTQG
-1541 QDLEQTK
+1541 QDLEQTE
-1548 ELIGSINIPKDG
+1548 ELIGSMNIPKDG
-1560 TAIKFSGK
+1560 TAIKFSGN
-1568 FHINV
+1568 FHIEV
-1573 DQAVSDYDD
+1573 DQAFREDDD
-1582 TDYEY
+1582 TDY

-1593 RDYWLNREREEEER
+1593 RDYWMERERRDEER
-1607 ARRSRENL
+1607 ARRNRENL
-1615 KRTNAMATLV
+1615 KRSKAIGRLE
-1625 ISLIKLGER
+1625 IILIKLGER

-1644 ESRSYNDGRGHGTE
+1644 ESKSYDDGRSHVTDN
-1658 SFTASTTLEQGV
+1658 FTASTTLEKGV
-1670 YKVIARCTLL
+1670 YKIIARCTLL
-1680 ATGIDTSSTSA
+1680 STGVDTCSTKATASIL
-1691 AVDIKT
+1691 T

-1707 ISNKAMY
+1707 IGNKAMY

-1724 VSEQGTTIKG
+1724 VSEEGTTIKG
-1734 RTDMPGVLAAGI
+1734 KTDMPGVLAAGI
-1746 ARTTGTVQ
+1746 ARMTGTVQ

-1767 IAVCERQRD
+1767 VAWCERQRD
-1776 NSYKVYHSIGHSNYS
+1776 DIYKVYHTIGHSNYS
-1791 VQLTVFGD
+1791 VQITPINT
-1799 SRDAG
+1799 RDAG
-1804 CVMDIQDYY
+1804 CILDVSDYY
-1813 FTCCFYNPVDTYKEQ
+1813 FTCCFYGTMDTDRYQ
-1828 HDFTYLCIGPN
+1828 HDFHYLCIGPN

>member
-26 TQAQQSWGLLG
+26 MQAQQSWGLLG

-181 SVRDGVRTI
+181 SVRDDVRTI

-287 VSELVVGSVLK
+287 ISELVAGSVLK

-395 AERRLQEQGREY
+395 AERRLQEQGNEY

-520 VLDMVFDPD
+520 VLDMVFDPE

-544 LSLSVGA
+544 LALSVGA

-568 GQKNVVKVSAG
+568 GQKNVVKVSSG
-579 TLTHYTIEESART
+579 TLTHYTIEDSPRT
-592 WIVAPAVVSLEEDN
+592 WIVAPAVVSLDEEN

-619 EAATMVFSKS
+619 ESATIVFSKS

-652 TLQARSIALSYG
+652 TLQARSMSLTYG

-701 GGKTLDNAVSDIIKQ
+701 GGKTLDNVVD
-716 PISEAKAYADGK
+716 
-728 TNDALEEVA
+728 
-737 RINTAIRT
+737 TAIRT
-745 LSIGGRNYIRNSS
+745 LSIGGRNLIKNSNKN
-758 QEFKMKGLYKNFN
+758 QERKRGYLMAQEHDLTEDWKAGETY
-771 LSDKL
+771 
-776 KEGSEVTI
+776 TI
-784 SAYIV
+784 SV
-789 IHAQPKV
+789 CC
-796 NDDKARLKFVLTPA
+796 
-810 TWITDNWGLADLP
+810 
-823 TGVSEGIVQ
+823 GIE
-832 KTITLT
+832 
-838 RDVTRLSVYPN
+838 R
-849 YYYLKE
+849 
-855 DKGAEVTVKW
+855 DKGVLLYIWGGSHQLAEVT
-865 IKLEYGNKATDY
+865 NRT
-877 TEAPED
+877 
-883 TADAIRRAET
+883 
-893 ESKNLA
+893 
-899 VSEAGKAQAN
+899 
-909 AIATAQADSTAKTAQ
+909 
-924 ALSDAKA
+924 
-931 YTDGKVNE
+931 
-939 AKASIQQVSNALN
+939 
-952 TAKSELQTAQRTA
+952 KSEDKDGLKWGVYTA
-965 TEAKT
+965 TFT
-970 RAENTYTRAM
+970 
-980 ADGKISEAERRAI
+980 ISESTI
-993 AQAESKA
+993 
-1000 NDALAEASRRDTA
+1000 N
-1013 LKAELEGKVSSILSS
+1013 SISDWHKKTYE
-1028 VAIIQGDL
+1028 IFQNG
-1036 QRQIDKQVEM
+1036 
-1046 FWGEQPPTG
+1046 G
-1055 RIGWTEAD
+1055 
-1063 DAKHEGDTYTVR
+1063 EGD
-1075 SPEGV
+1075 
-1080 TITQQNAKQYPNVGK
+1080 
-1095 SWRWHGNGWIEI
+1095 
-1107 ADTDVTRALSLAG
+1107 
-1120 EAKASADGKV
+1120 
-1130 THFRGSAIPTGYK
+1130 F
-1143 QGDLWT
+1143 
-1149 LTGVWNGFKQGS
+1149 
-1161 ILTAIKD
+1161 IL
-1168 EVIGQYN
+1168 
-1175 PTHWKEEVRYTD
+1175 
-1187 DTALHNLA
+1187 
-1195 IGGRNYIRKKYHRE
+1195 
-1209 QEGGVLAIELTETL
+1209 
-1223 PAGIYT
+1223 
-1229 FSCYA
+1229 
-1234 EIKRNKGYIGVLP
+1234 
-1247 SLESDYSK
+1247 
-1255 FINSPKSFIGIET
+1255 
-1268 GNGESGVYV
+1268 
-1277 GVIEI
+1277 
-1282 ESPMSRIYVYPQRRW
+1282 
-1297 AKTADGGLID
+1297 
-1307 FKWIK
+1307 KWIK

-1320 DYTEAPEDV
+1320 DYTEAPEDT
-1329 ADALKKVDTDSTAK
+1329 AEAIKKVETDSTAK

-1349 DAKAF
+1349 DAK
-1354 ANTKTQEANTYTNSK
+1354 T
-1369 ASEVKAYA
+1369 
-1377 SQQASTALND
+1377 
-1387 AKAFAR
+1387 FAR
-1393 EEDEKRARALRAE
+1393 EEDDKREKALRAE
-1406 IMQDYLRRVIKDG
+1406 IMQDYLRKVIKDG

-1427 LATNVIALKST
+1427 LATNVIALK
-1438 NGKVSSYIDGN
+1438 GIRGISSYIDGN

-1454 AFATGVT
+1454 AFAAGVT
-1461 DAFTANEKRAV
+1461 DAFTADEKRAV
-1472 EITHDG
+1472 EITQDG

-1483 QMHLNGHDGVLS
+1483 QMHLNGKDGVLS

-1508 GGVPRGLDSL
+1508 GGVARPLDILLGGALALDSL
-1518 LGSTFNGDDRT
+1518 SGKADFDFEILGDVNQNNDHHESKVIIDRL
-1529 GDTSFSLVSTQG
+1529 SVQ
-1541 QDLEQTK
+1541 
-1548 ELIGSINIPKDG
+1548 KDG
-1560 TAIKFSGK
+1560 TTIKFFGDYSLE
-1568 FHINV
+1568 
-1573 DQAVSDYDD
+1573 VSQDLVDYDSPELMHSVLVA
-1582 TDYEY
+1582 TDFLK
-1587 GRYGDD
+1587 
-1593 RDYWLNREREEEER
+1593 RDEAVGSLEVKIIKRSERGEEER
-1607 ARRSRENL
+1607 A
-1615 KRTNAMATLV
+1615 
-1625 ISLIKLGER
+1625 
-1634 GEEVKMQILN
+1634 QILYMQK
-1644 ESRSYNDGRGHGTE
+1644 RAVDGSIHDE
-1658 SFTASTTLEQGV
+1658 KYSSILTLEKGE
-1670 YKVIARCTLL
+1670 YKVVANFDHYGSMLGKSRTIANVNLETAL
-1680 ATGIDTSSTSA
+1680 TNKST
-1691 AVDIKT
+1691 
-1697 DLTQKNAEVH
+1697 EVY
-1707 ISNKAMY
+1707 IGKDSMY

-1724 VSEQGTTIKG
+1724 VSEEGTTIKG

-1746 ARTTGTVQ
+1746 AGAFGGVR
-1754 NAYGAKVNRQGYD
+1754 NAYGAKVNRLGSD
-1767 IAVCERQRD
+1767 KAVCERQRD
-1776 NSYKVYHSIGHSNYS
+1776 NSYIVYHSIGHSNYS
-1791 VQLTVFGD
+1791 VQVTVFGN

-1804 CVMDIQDYY
+1804 CVMDVQDYY
-1813 FTCCFYNPVDTYKEQ
+1813 FTCCFYNPVDVNKEE

-1839 TK
+1839 TKQKKGGEATYR

>member
-13 TYPLAVKKEATAI
+13 TYPLVVKKEATAI

-37 DDLVNIS
+37 DDLVQIS

-273 RKVFEDIKPTFNGR
+273 RKIFEDIKPTFNGR
-287 VSELVVGSVLK
+287 VSELVAGSVLK

-395 AERRLQEQGREY
+395 AERKLQDQGREY

-419 LSVSKEYLLKLF
+419 LSVSKEYLMKLF
-431 ADGTTSLFT
+431 ADGTTSLFM

-520 VLDMVFDPD
+520 VLDMVFDPE

-568 GQKNVVKVSAG
+568 GQKNVVKVSEG
-579 TLTHYTIEESART
+579 TLTHYTIEDSPRT

-619 EAATMVFSKS
+619 DSATIVFSKS

-652 TLQARSIALSYG
+652 TLQARSMSLTYG

-716 PISEAKAYADGK
+716 PISEAKSYADGK
-728 TNDALEEVA
+728 TNDALAEVA
-737 RINTAIRT
+737 RRDTALKTELEGKVTALLSSVSTIQGDLQRQIDKQVEMFWGEKPPTGRIGWKEADDAKHEGDTYTVRPPEGVTITPQNAKQYPNVGKSWRWHGNGWIEIADTDVTRALAIAGEAKASADGKVTHFRGSSIPTGYKQGDLWTLTSSWNGFKQGSILTATQDEVIGQYNPAHWKEEVRYTDDTAIRT

-758 QEFKMKGLYKNFN
+758 QEFKMKGLHKFLE
-771 LSDKL
+771 LSDTL
-776 KEGSEVTI
+776 KAGSAVTI
-784 SAYIV
+784 SAYII

-796 NDDKARLKFVLTPA
+796 EGDKARLKFLLTPA
-810 TWITDNWGLADLP
+810 TWSENNWGLAELP

-832 KTITLT
+832 KTITLD
-838 RDVTRLSVYPN
+838 RDVTRLCVYPN
-849 YYYLKE
+849 QYYLKE

-883 TADAIRRAET
+883 
-893 ESKNLA
+893 
-899 VSEAGKAQAN
+899 
-909 AIATAQADSTAKTAQ
+909 
-924 ALSDAKA
+924 
-931 YTDGKVNE
+931 
-939 AKASIQQVSNALN
+939 
-952 TAKSELQTAQRTA
+952 
-965 TEAKT
+965 
-970 RAENTYTRAM
+970 
-980 ADGKISEAERRAI
+980 
-993 AQAESKA
+993 
-1000 NDALAEASRRDTA
+1000 
-1013 LKAELEGKVSSILSS
+1013 
-1028 VAIIQGDL
+1028 
-1036 QRQIDKQVEM
+1036 
-1046 FWGEQPPTG
+1046 
-1055 RIGWTEAD
+1055 
-1063 DAKHEGDTYTVR
+1063 
-1075 SPEGV
+1075 
-1080 TITQQNAKQYPNVGK
+1080 
-1095 SWRWHGNGWIEI
+1095 
-1107 ADTDVTRALSLAG
+1107 
-1120 EAKASADGKV
+1120 
-1130 THFRGSAIPTGYK
+1130 
-1143 QGDLWT
+1143 
-1149 LTGVWNGFKQGS
+1149 
-1161 ILTAIKD
+1161 
-1168 EVIGQYN
+1168 
-1175 PTHWKEEVRYTD
+1175 
-1187 DTALHNLA
+1187 
-1195 IGGRNYIRKKYHRE
+1195 
-1209 QEGGVLAIELTETL
+1209 
-1223 PAGIYT
+1223 
-1229 FSCYA
+1229 
-1234 EIKRNKGYIGVLP
+1234 
-1247 SLESDYSK
+1247 
-1255 FINSPKSFIGIET
+1255 
-1268 GNGESGVYV
+1268 
-1277 GVIEI
+1277 
-1282 ESPMSRIYVYPQRRW
+1282 
-1297 AKTADGGLID
+1297 
-1307 FKWIK
+1307 
-1312 LEKGNKAT
+1312 
-1320 DYTEAPEDV
+1320 V
-1329 ADALKKVDTDSTAK
+1329 ADALKKVETDGTAK
-1343 ANQALN
+1343 ANQALS
-1349 DAKAF
+1349 DAKTY

-1369 ASEVKAYA
+1369 ANEVKTYA

-1393 EEDEKRARALRAE
+1393 EEDEKREKVLRAFM
-1406 IMQDYLRRVIKDG
+1406 MQDYLRQVIKDG

-1449 EANNI
+1449 EANDI
-1454 AFATGVT
+1454 AFAAGVT

-1508 GGVPRGLDSL
+1508 GGVARPLDSL
-1518 LGSTFNGDDRT
+1518 LGGTLSSDDRT
-1529 GDTSFSLVSTQG
+1529 GSVEFRPPTINSDAEITNTN
-1541 QDLEQTK
+1541 
-1548 ELIGSINIPKDG
+1548 ELIGGMNITKDG
-1560 TAIKFSGK
+1560 TTIKFSGSYN
-1568 FHINV
+1568 ISV
-1573 DQAVSDYDD
+1573 DQEYHEND
-1582 TDYEY
+1582 TSTYP
-1587 GRYGDD
+1587 
-1593 RDYWLNREREEEER
+1593 
-1607 ARRSRENL
+1607 SRPTDTSTL
-1615 KRTNAMATLV
+1615 KRANAIGILE
-1625 ISLIKLGER
+1625 IKLVKKGER
-1634 GEEVKMQILN
+1634 GDEDKAQILYV
-1644 ESRSYNDGRGHGTE
+1644 SKQGNDPTRG
-1658 SFTASTTLEQGV
+1658 SVNFVASTTIEKGV
-1670 YKVIARCTLL
+1670 YKVVATCTHKG
-1680 ATGIDTSSTSA
+1680 ASVGRSSTIATANIATVVTNKS
-1691 AVDIKT
+1691 T
-1697 DLTQKNAEVH
+1697 EVY
-1707 ISNKAMY
+1707 IGKDSMY

-1724 VSEQGTTIKG
+1724 VSEEGTTIKG
-1734 RTDMPGVLAAGI
+1734 PTNMPGVLAAGI
-1746 ARTTGTVQ
+1746 AKMTGTVQ

-1767 IAVCERQRD
+1767 RAHCERQRD

-1791 VQLTVFGD
+1791 VQVTVFGD

-1813 FTCCFYNPVDTYKEQ
+1813 FTCCFYNPVDVYKEQ
-1828 HDFTYLCIGPN
+1828 QNFTYLCIGPN

>member
-37 DDLVNIS
+37 DDLVQIS

-124 RFATVLIAN
+124 RFATVLISN

-287 VSELVVGSVLK
+287 VSELVAGSVLK

-395 AERRLQEQGREY
+395 AERRLQEQGNEY

-520 VLDMVFDPD
+520 VLDMVFDPE

-544 LSLSVGA
+544 LALSVGA

-579 TLTHYTIEESART
+579 TLTHYTIEDSQRT
-592 WIVAPAVVSLEEDN
+592 WIVAPAVVSLDEEN

-619 EAATMVFSKS
+619 ESATIVFSKS
-629 PIRVEQEAGMYHFW
+629 TIRVEQEAGMYHFW

-716 PISEAKAYADGK
+716 PISEAKSY
-728 TNDALEEVA
+728 
-737 RINTAIRT
+737 
-745 LSIGGRNYIRNSS
+745 
-758 QEFKMKGLYKNFN
+758 
-771 LSDKL
+771 
-776 KEGSEVTI
+776 
-784 SAYIV
+784 
-789 IHAQPKV
+789 
-796 NDDKARLKFVLTPA
+796 
-810 TWITDNWGLADLP
+810 
-823 TGVSEGIVQ
+823 
-832 KTITLT
+832 
-838 RDVTRLSVYPN
+838 
-849 YYYLKE
+849 
-855 DKGAEVTVKW
+855 
-865 IKLEYGNKATDY
+865 
-877 TEAPED
+877 
-883 TADAIRRAET
+883 
-893 ESKNLA
+893 
-899 VSEAGKAQAN
+899 
-909 AIATAQADSTAKTAQ
+909 
-924 ALSDAKA
+924 
-931 YTDGKVNE
+931 
-939 AKASIQQVSNALN
+939 
-952 TAKSELQTAQRTA
+952 
-965 TEAKT
+965 
-970 RAENTYTRAM
+970 
-980 ADGKISEAERRAI
+980 
-993 AQAESKA
+993 
-1000 NDALAEASRRDTA
+1000 
-1013 LKAELEGKVSSILSS
+1013 
-1028 VAIIQGDL
+1028 
-1036 QRQIDKQVEM
+1036 
-1046 FWGEQPPTG
+1046 
-1055 RIGWTEAD
+1055 
-1063 DAKHEGDTYTVR
+1063 
-1075 SPEGV
+1075 
-1080 TITQQNAKQYPNVGK
+1080 
-1095 SWRWHGNGWIEI
+1095 
-1107 ADTDVTRALSLAG
+1107 
-1120 EAKASADGKV
+1120 
-1130 THFRGSAIPTGYK
+1130 
-1143 QGDLWT
+1143 
-1149 LTGVWNGFKQGS
+1149 
-1161 ILTAIKD
+1161 
-1168 EVIGQYN
+1168 
-1175 PTHWKEEVRYTD
+1175 
-1187 DTALHNLA
+1187 
-1195 IGGRNYIRKKYHRE
+1195 
-1209 QEGGVLAIELTETL
+1209 
-1223 PAGIYT
+1223 
-1229 FSCYA
+1229 
-1234 EIKRNKGYIGVLP
+1234 
-1247 SLESDYSK
+1247 
-1255 FINSPKSFIGIET
+1255 
-1268 GNGESGVYV
+1268 
-1277 GVIEI
+1277 
-1282 ESPMSRIYVYPQRRW
+1282 
-1297 AKTADGGLID
+1297 
-1307 FKWIK
+1307 
-1312 LEKGNKAT
+1312 
-1320 DYTEAPEDV
+1320 
-1329 ADALKKVDTDSTAK
+1329 
-1343 ANQALN
+1343 
-1349 DAKAF
+1349 
-1354 ANTKTQEANTYTNSK
+1354 ANTKTQEANTYTNTK
-1369 ASEVKAYA
+1369 ASEVKTYA

-1393 EEDEKRARALRAE
+1393 EEDDKREKALRALM
-1406 IMQDYLRRVIKDG
+1406 MQDYLRQVIKDG

-1438 NGKVSSYIDGN
+1438 NGKISSYIDGN

-1461 DAFTANEKRAV
+1461 DAFTANENRAV

-1483 QMHLNGHDGVLS
+1483 QMRLNGHDGVLS

-1508 GGVPRGLDSL
+1508 GGVARPLDVLLGGALALDSL
-1518 LGSTFNGDDRT
+1518 GGGADFDFEIRGNVNQNNDHHESKVIIDRL
-1529 GDTSFSLVSTQG
+1529 SVQ
-1541 QDLEQTK
+1541 
-1548 ELIGSINIPKDG
+1548 KDG
-1560 TAIKFSGK
+1560 TTIKFFGDYSLE
-1568 FHINV
+1568 
-1573 DQAVSDYDD
+1573 VSQDLVDYDSPELMHSVLVA
-1582 TDYEY
+1582 TDF
-1587 GRYGDD
+1587 
-1593 RDYWLNREREEEER
+1593 
-1607 ARRSRENL
+1607 L
-1615 KRTNAMATLV
+1615 KRDEAV
-1625 ISLIKLGER
+1625 GSLEVKIIKRGER
-1634 GEEVKMQILN
+1634 GEEERAQILYMQK
-1644 ESRSYNDGRGHGTE
+1644 RAVDGSIHDEKYSSILTLEKGEYKVVANFDHYG
-1658 SFTASTTLEQGV
+1658 SMLGKSSTTAKVSVQTALTNKSTEV
-1670 YKVIARCTLL
+1670 YI
-1680 ATGIDTSSTSA
+1680 G
-1691 AVDIKT
+1691 
-1697 DLTQKNAEVH
+1697 
-1707 ISNKAMY
+1707 NKAMY

-1746 ARTTGTVQ
+1746 AGAFGGVR
-1754 NAYGAKVNRQGYD
+1754 NAYGAKVNRQGYND
-1767 IAVCERQRD
+1767 AWCERQRD

-1791 VQLTVFGD
+1791 VQVTVFGN

-1804 CVMDIQDYY
+1804 CVMDVQDYY
-1813 FTCCFYNPVDTYKEQ
+1813 FTCCFYNPVDVIKDE

-1839 TK
+1839 TKPNTK

>member
-26 TQAQQSWGLLG
+26 MQAQQSWGLLG
-37 DDLVNIS
+37 DDLVQIS

-73 VRKSGVHKYAYD
+73 VRRSGVHKYAYD

-181 SVRDGVRTI
+181 SMRDGVRTI

-211 LYALDR
+211 LYLLDR

-261 ATAIQKYGIHEA
+261 DTAIQKYGIHEA

-287 VSELVVGSVLK
+287 VSELVAGSILK

-342 HKYDHATRTFTLKKL
+342 HKYEHATRTFTLKKL

-373 QFAVGDEYKIL
+373 QFAVGDEYKLL

-395 AERRLQEQGREY
+395 AERRLQEQGNEY

-419 LSVSKEYLLKLF
+419 LSVSKEYLMKLF

-520 VLDMVFDPD
+520 VLDMVFDPE

-544 LSLSVGA
+544 LALSVGA

-579 TLTHYTIEESART
+579 TLTHYTIEDNPRT
-592 WIVAPAVVSLEEDN
+592 WIVAPAVVSLDEEN

-619 EAATMVFSKS
+619 ESATIVFSKS

-716 PISEAKAYADGK
+716 PISEAKSYADGK
-728 TNDALEEVA
+728 TNDALAEVA
-737 RINTAIRT
+737 
-745 LSIGGRNYIRNSS
+745 
-758 QEFKMKGLYKNFN
+758 
-771 LSDKL
+771 
-776 KEGSEVTI
+776 
-784 SAYIV
+784 
-789 IHAQPKV
+789 
-796 NDDKARLKFVLTPA
+796 
-810 TWITDNWGLADLP
+810 
-823 TGVSEGIVQ
+823 
-832 KTITLT
+832 
-838 RDVTRLSVYPN
+838 
-849 YYYLKE
+849 
-855 DKGAEVTVKW
+855 
-865 IKLEYGNKATDY
+865 
-877 TEAPED
+877 
-883 TADAIRRAET
+883 
-893 ESKNLA
+893 
-899 VSEAGKAQAN
+899 
-909 AIATAQADSTAKTAQ
+909 
-924 ALSDAKA
+924 
-931 YTDGKVNE
+931 
-939 AKASIQQVSNALN
+939 
-952 TAKSELQTAQRTA
+952 
-965 TEAKT
+965 
-970 RAENTYTRAM
+970 
-980 ADGKISEAERRAI
+980 
-993 AQAESKA
+993 
-1000 NDALAEASRRDTA
+1000 RRDTA
-1013 LKAELEGKVSSILSS
+1013 LKTELEGKVSALLSS
-1028 VAIIQGDL
+1028 VSTIQGDL

-1046 FWGEQPPTG
+1046 YWGEQPPTG
-1055 RIGWTEAD
+1055 RIGWKEAD

-1075 SPEGV
+1075 PPEGV
-1080 TITQQNAKQYPNVGK
+1080 TITPQNAKQYPNVGK
-1095 SWRWHGNGWIEI
+1095 SWRWHGNGWLEI
-1107 ADTDVTRALSLAG
+1107 ADTDVTRALALAG

-1149 LTGVWNGFKQGS
+1149 LTSAWNGFKQGS
-1161 ILTAIKD
+1161 ILTAIQD

-1187 DTALHNLA
+1187 DTAIRTLS
-1195 IGGRNYIRKKYHRE
+1195 IGGRNLIKNSYKNQERKRGYLMV
-1209 QEGGVLAIELTETL
+1209 QEHDLTEDWKAGETYTISVCCGIERDKGVLLYIWGGSYQLAEVTTRTNSEDKDGLKW
-1223 PAGIYT
+1223 GVYT
-1229 FSCYA
+1229 ATFTIS
-1234 EIKRNKGYIGVLP
+1234 
-1247 SLESDYSK
+1247 EST
-1255 FINSPKSFIGIET
+1255 INSISDWHKKTYEIFQNGGEGDFI
-1268 GNGESGVYV
+1268 
-1277 GVIEI
+1277 
-1282 ESPMSRIYVYPQRRW
+1282 
-1297 AKTADGGLID
+1297 L
-1307 FKWIK
+1307 KWVK

-1320 DYTEAPEDV
+1320 DYTPAPEDM
-1329 ADALKKVDTDSTAK
+1329 ADAIKKVDTDSTAK

-1349 DAKAF
+1349 DAKA
-1354 ANTKTQEANTYTNSK
+1354 Y
-1369 ASEVKAYA
+1369 
-1377 SQQASTALND
+1377 
-1387 AKAFAR
+1387 AR
-1393 EEDEKRARALRAE
+1393 EEDEKRDKALRAE
-1406 IMQDYLRRVIKDG
+1406 IMQDYLRKVIKDG
-1419 STLIKGGL
+1419 STLINGGL

-1483 QMHLNGHDGVLS
+1483 QMNLNGHDGVLS

-1508 GGVPRGLDSL
+1508 GGVARPLEILLGGALALDSL
-1518 LGSTFNGDDRT
+1518 SGKADFKFKIRGDVNQNNDHHESKVIIDRL
-1529 GDTSFSLVSTQG
+1529 SVQ
-1541 QDLEQTK
+1541 
-1548 ELIGSINIPKDG
+1548 KDG
-1560 TAIKFSGK
+1560 TTIKFFGDYSL
-1568 FHINV
+1568 
-1573 DQAVSDYDD
+1573 DVSQDLVDYDSPELMHSVLVA
-1582 TDYEY
+1582 TDFVK
-1587 GRYGDD
+1587 
-1593 RDYWLNREREEEER
+1593 RD
-1607 ARRSRENL
+1607 A
-1615 KRTNAMATLV
+1615 AV
-1625 ISLIKLGER
+1625 GSLEVKIIKIGER
-1634 GEEVKMQILN
+1634 GEEERAQMLYMQTRAVDGSIHNEKYSSIL
-1644 ESRSYNDGRGHGTE
+1644 
-1658 SFTASTTLEQGV
+1658 TLEQGE
-1670 YKVIARCTLL
+1670 YKVIANFDHYGSMLGESRTIANVNIQTEL
-1680 ATGIDTSSTSA
+1680 TKKST
-1691 AVDIKT
+1691 
-1697 DLTQKNAEVH
+1697 EVY
-1707 ISNKAMY
+1707 IGKDSMY

-1734 RTDMPGVLAAGI
+1734 KTDMPGVLAAGI
-1746 ARTTGTVQ
+1746 AGAFGGVR
-1754 NAYGAKVNRQGYD
+1754 NAYGAKVNRLGYD
-1767 IAVCERQRD
+1767 KAVCERQRD
-1776 NSYKVYHSIGHSNYS
+1776 NSYIVYHSIGHSNYS
-1791 VQLTVFGD
+1791 VQVTVFGN

-1804 CVMDIQDYY
+1804 CVMDVQDYY
-1813 FTCCFYNPVDTYKEQ
+1813 FTCCFYNPVDVNKEE

>member
-1 MEQIIVTRRNGT
+1 MEQIVVTRRNGT

-26 TQAQQSWGLLG
+26 MQAQQSWGLLG

-113 VQGDALTGNLK
+113 VQGDALTGNLR

-133 ANRVFP
+133 ANRVFH

-287 VSELVVGSVLK
+287 VSELVAGSVLK

-373 QFAVGDEYKIL
+373 QFSVGDEYKIL

-395 AERRLQEQGREY
+395 AERRLQEQGNEY

-419 LSVSKEYLLKLF
+419 LSVSKEYLMKLF

-520 VLDMVFDPD
+520 VLDMVFDPE

-544 LSLSVGA
+544 LALSVGA

-579 TLTHYTIEESART
+579 TLTHYTIEDNPRT
-592 WIVAPAVVSLEEDN
+592 WIVAPAVVSLDEEN

-619 EAATMVFSKS
+619 ESATIVFSKS

-701 GGKTLDNAVSDIIKQ
+701 GGKTLDNVVD
-716 PISEAKAYADGK
+716 
-728 TNDALEEVA
+728 
-737 RINTAIRT
+737 TAIRT
-745 LSIGGRNYIRNSS
+745 LSIGGRNLIKNSNKN
-758 QEFKMKGLYKNFN
+758 QERKRGYLMVQEHDLTEDWKAGETY
-771 LSDKL
+771 
-776 KEGSEVTI
+776 TI
-784 SAYIV
+784 SV
-789 IHAQPKV
+789 CC
-796 NDDKARLKFVLTPA
+796 
-810 TWITDNWGLADLP
+810 
-823 TGVSEGIVQ
+823 GIE
-832 KTITLT
+832 
-838 RDVTRLSVYPN
+838 R
-849 YYYLKE
+849 
-855 DKGAEVTVKW
+855 DKGVLLYIWGGSYQLAEVTNRTNSEDKDGLKW
-865 IKLEYGNKATDY
+865 GVY
-877 TEAPED
+877 
-883 TADAIRRAET
+883 
-893 ESKNLA
+893 
-899 VSEAGKAQAN
+899 
-909 AIATAQADSTAKTAQ
+909 
-924 ALSDAKA
+924 
-931 YTDGKVNE
+931 
-939 AKASIQQVSNALN
+939 
-952 TAKSELQTAQRTA
+952 TA
-965 TEAKT
+965 TFT
-970 RAENTYTRAM
+970 
-980 ADGKISEAERRAI
+980 ISESTI
-993 AQAESKA
+993 
-1000 NDALAEASRRDTA
+1000 N
-1013 LKAELEGKVSSILSS
+1013 SISDWHKKTYE
-1028 VAIIQGDL
+1028 IFQNG
-1036 QRQIDKQVEM
+1036 
-1046 FWGEQPPTG
+1046 G
-1055 RIGWTEAD
+1055 
-1063 DAKHEGDTYTVR
+1063 EGD
-1075 SPEGV
+1075 
-1080 TITQQNAKQYPNVGK
+1080 
-1095 SWRWHGNGWIEI
+1095 
-1107 ADTDVTRALSLAG
+1107 
-1120 EAKASADGKV
+1120 
-1130 THFRGSAIPTGYK
+1130 F
-1143 QGDLWT
+1143 
-1149 LTGVWNGFKQGS
+1149 
-1161 ILTAIKD
+1161 IL
-1168 EVIGQYN
+1168 
-1175 PTHWKEEVRYTD
+1175 
-1187 DTALHNLA
+1187 
-1195 IGGRNYIRKKYHRE
+1195 
-1209 QEGGVLAIELTETL
+1209 
-1223 PAGIYT
+1223 
-1229 FSCYA
+1229 
-1234 EIKRNKGYIGVLP
+1234 
-1247 SLESDYSK
+1247 
-1255 FINSPKSFIGIET
+1255 
-1268 GNGESGVYV
+1268 
-1277 GVIEI
+1277 
-1282 ESPMSRIYVYPQRRW
+1282 
-1297 AKTADGGLID
+1297 
-1307 FKWIK
+1307 KWVK

-1320 DYTEAPEDV
+1320 DYTEAPEDT
-1329 ADALKKVDTDSTAK
+1329 AEAIKKVDTDSTAK
-1343 ANQALN
+1343 ASQALN
-1349 DAKAF
+1349 DAKA
-1354 ANTKTQEANTYTNSK
+1354 Y
-1369 ASEVKAYA
+1369 
-1377 SQQASTALND
+1377 
-1387 AKAFAR
+1387 AR
-1393 EEDEKRARALRAE
+1393 EEDDKREKALRAE
-1406 IMQDYLRRVIKDG
+1406 IMQDYLRQVIKDG
-1419 STLIKGGL
+1419 STFIKGGL

-1438 NGKVSSYIDGN
+1438 NGNVSSYIDGN

-1454 AFATGVT
+1454 AFAAGVT

-1495 FAPIGSAESYLNI
+1495 FTPIGSAESYLNI
-1508 GGVPRGLDSL
+1508 GGVPRELDSL
-1518 LGSTFNGDDRT
+1518 LDSTFNGDHRGGEVGFD
-1529 GDTSFSLVSTQG
+1529 LVATQG

-1548 ELIGSINIPKDG
+1548 ELVGSMNIPKDG
-1560 TAIKFSGK
+1560 TAISFSGE
-1568 FHINV
+1568 FHIEV
-1573 DQAVSDYDD
+1573 DQAVHHDSDSGIDYD
-1582 TDYEY
+1582 Y

-1593 RDYWLNREREEEER
+1593 RDYWMERERRDEER
-1607 ARRSRENL
+1607 ARRNNTTL
-1615 KRTNAMATLV
+1615 KRHNAIGKLE
-1625 ISLIKLGER
+1625 IILIRIGER

-1644 ESRSYNDGRGHGTE
+1644 ESKSYDDGRSHITDN
-1658 SFTASTTLEQGV
+1658 FTASTTLEKGV
-1670 YKVIARCTLL
+1670 YKIIARCTLL
-1680 ATGIDTSSTSA
+1680 STGVDTCSTKATASITTN
-1691 AVDIKT
+1691 
-1697 DLTQKNAEVH
+1697 LTQKNAEVH
-1707 ISNKAMY
+1707 IGNKAMY

-1724 VSEQGTTIKG
+1724 VSEEGTTIKG
-1734 RTDMPGVLAAGI
+1734 KTDMPGVLAAGI
-1746 ARTTGTVQ
+1746 AGAFGGVR
-1754 NAYGAKVNRQGYD
+1754 NAYGAKVNRLGYD
-1767 IAVCERQRD
+1767 KAVCERQRD
-1776 NSYKVYHSIGHSNYS
+1776 NSYIVYHSIGHSNYS
-1791 VQLTVFGD
+1791 VQVTVFGN

-1804 CVMDIQDYY
+1804 CVMDVQDYY
-1813 FTCCFYNPVDTYKEQ
+1813 FTCCFYNPVDVNKEE

>member
-26 TQAQQSWGLLG
+26 MQAQQSWGLLG

-73 VRKSGVHKYAYD
+73 VRRSGVHKYAYD

-133 ANRVFP
+133 VNRVFP

-287 VSELVVGSVLK
+287 ISELVAGSVLK

-395 AERRLQEQGREY
+395 AERRLQEQGNEY

-419 LSVSKEYLLKLF
+419 LSISREYLMKLF

-520 VLDMVFDPD
+520 VLDMVFDPE

-544 LSLSVGA
+544 LALSVGA

-579 TLTHYTIEESART
+579 TLTHYTIESSPRT
-592 WIVAPAVVSLEEDN
+592 WIVAPAVISLDEDN

-619 EAATMVFSKS
+619 ESATIVFSKS
-629 PIRVEQEAGMYHFW
+629 TIRVEQEAGMYHFW

-652 TLQARSIALSYG
+652 TLQARSMSLTYG

-701 GGKTLDNAVSDIIKQ
+701 GGKTLDNVVD
-716 PISEAKAYADGK
+716 
-728 TNDALEEVA
+728 
-737 RINTAIRT
+737 TAIRT
-745 LSIGGRNYIRNSS
+745 LSIGGRNLIKNSNKN
-758 QEFKMKGLYKNFN
+758 QERKRGYLMAQEHDLTEDWKAGETY
-771 LSDKL
+771 
-776 KEGSEVTI
+776 TI
-784 SAYIV
+784 SV
-789 IHAQPKV
+789 CC
-796 NDDKARLKFVLTPA
+796 
-810 TWITDNWGLADLP
+810 
-823 TGVSEGIVQ
+823 GIE
-832 KTITLT
+832 
-838 RDVTRLSVYPN
+838 R
-849 YYYLKE
+849 
-855 DKGAEVTVKW
+855 DKGVLLYIWGGSYQLAEVTNRTNSEDKDGLKW
-865 IKLEYGNKATDY
+865 GVY
-877 TEAPED
+877 
-883 TADAIRRAET
+883 
-893 ESKNLA
+893 
-899 VSEAGKAQAN
+899 
-909 AIATAQADSTAKTAQ
+909 
-924 ALSDAKA
+924 
-931 YTDGKVNE
+931 
-939 AKASIQQVSNALN
+939 
-952 TAKSELQTAQRTA
+952 TA
-965 TEAKT
+965 TFT
-970 RAENTYTRAM
+970 
-980 ADGKISEAERRAI
+980 ISESTI
-993 AQAESKA
+993 
-1000 NDALAEASRRDTA
+1000 N
-1013 LKAELEGKVSSILSS
+1013 SISDWHKKTYE
-1028 VAIIQGDL
+1028 IFQNG
-1036 QRQIDKQVEM
+1036 
-1046 FWGEQPPTG
+1046 G
-1055 RIGWTEAD
+1055 
-1063 DAKHEGDTYTVR
+1063 EGD
-1075 SPEGV
+1075 
-1080 TITQQNAKQYPNVGK
+1080 
-1095 SWRWHGNGWIEI
+1095 
-1107 ADTDVTRALSLAG
+1107 
-1120 EAKASADGKV
+1120 
-1130 THFRGSAIPTGYK
+1130 F
-1143 QGDLWT
+1143 
-1149 LTGVWNGFKQGS
+1149 
-1161 ILTAIKD
+1161 IL
-1168 EVIGQYN
+1168 
-1175 PTHWKEEVRYTD
+1175 
-1187 DTALHNLA
+1187 
-1195 IGGRNYIRKKYHRE
+1195 
-1209 QEGGVLAIELTETL
+1209 
-1223 PAGIYT
+1223 
-1229 FSCYA
+1229 
-1234 EIKRNKGYIGVLP
+1234 
-1247 SLESDYSK
+1247 
-1255 FINSPKSFIGIET
+1255 
-1268 GNGESGVYV
+1268 
-1277 GVIEI
+1277 
-1282 ESPMSRIYVYPQRRW
+1282 
-1297 AKTADGGLID
+1297 
-1307 FKWIK
+1307 KWVK

-1320 DYTEAPEDV
+1320 DYTEAPEDT
-1329 ADALKKVDTDSTAK
+1329 AEAIKKVDTDSTAK

-1354 ANTKTQEANTYTNSK
+1354 A
-1369 ASEVKAYA
+1369 
-1377 SQQASTALND
+1377 
-1387 AKAFAR
+1387 R
-1393 EEDEKRARALRAE
+1393 EEDDKREKALRAE
-1406 IMQDYLRRVIKDG
+1406 IMQDYLRKVIKDG

-1461 DAFTANEKRAV
+1461 DVFTANEKRAV

-1508 GGVPRGLDSL
+1508 GGVARPLDVLLGGALALDSL
-1518 LGSTFNGDDRT
+1518 GGDAKFDFEIQGYFNA
-1529 GDTSFSLVSTQG
+1529 DTH
-1541 QDLEQTK
+1541 TK
-1548 ELIGSINIPKDG
+1548 SKVLIERFTVQKDG
-1560 TAIKFSGK
+1560 TG
-1568 FHINV
+1568 INFFGEYSLEVSQTSV
-1573 DQAVSDYDD
+1573 DYNSPEVEPSIPSHDFIIEDTAVGSL
-1582 TDYEY
+1582 EV
-1587 GRYGDD
+1587 
-1593 RDYWLNREREEEER
+1593 
-1607 ARRSRENL
+1607 
-1615 KRTNAMATLV
+1615 K
-1625 ISLIKLGER
+1625 LIKLGER
-1634 GEEVKMQILN
+1634 GEEDKMQILYMQA
-1644 ESRSYNDGRGHGTE
+1644 RAVDGSIHDKKYS
-1658 SFTASTTLEQGV
+1658 SFITLEQGE
-1670 YKVIARCTLL
+1670 YKVVANSVHYSTTL
-1680 ATGIDTSSTSA
+1680 GTSSTHAKVSIQTA
-1691 AVDIKT
+1691 LDKKKT
-1697 DLTQKNAEVH
+1697 EVY
-1707 ISNKAMY
+1707 IGKDSMY

-1724 VSEQGTTIKG
+1724 VSEEGTTIKG
-1734 RTDMPGVLAAGI
+1734 PTNMPGVLAAGI
-1746 ARTTGTVQ
+1746 AGAYGGVRK
-1754 NAYGAKVNRQGYD
+1754 AYGAKVNSLGYD
-1767 IAVCERQRD
+1767 SARCERQSD

-1791 VQLTVFGD
+1791 VQVTVFGN

-1804 CVMDIQDYY
+1804 CVMDVQDYY
-1813 FTCCFYNPVDTYKEQ
+1813 FTCCFYNPVDVNKEE

>member
-13 TYPLAVKKEATAI
+13 TYPLVVKKEATAI

-37 DDLVNIS
+37 DDLVQIS

-287 VSELVVGSVLK
+287 VSELVAGSVLK

-395 AERRLQEQGREY
+395 AERKLQDQGREY

-419 LSVSKEYLLKLF
+419 LSVSKEYLMKLF

-460 QSLQRSL
+460 QSLQRNL

-520 VLDMVFDPD
+520 VLDMVFDPE

-544 LSLSVGA
+544 LALSVGA

-568 GQKNVVKVSAG
+568 GQKNVVKVSSG
-579 TLTHYTIEESART
+579 TLTHYTIEDSPRT
-592 WIVAPAVVSLEEDN
+592 WIVAPAVVSLEEEDN

-619 EAATMVFSKS
+619 NSATVVFSKS
-629 PIRVEQEAGMYHFW
+629 TIRVEQEAGMYHFW

-652 TLQARSIALSYG
+652 TLQARSMSLTYG

-701 GGKTLDNAVSDIIKQ
+701 GGKTLDNVVSDIIKQ
-716 PISEAKAYADGK
+716 PISEAKSYADGK
-728 TNDALEEVA
+728 ANDALAEASRRDTALKTELEGKVSSILSNVATIQGDLQRQIDKQVEMFWGEKPPTGRIGWKEADDAKHEGDTYTVRPPEGVTITPQNAKQYPNVGKSWRWHGNGWIEIADTDVTRALAIAGEAKASADGKVTHFRGGAIPTGYKQGDLWTLTSAWNGFKQGSILTATQDEVIGQYNPAHWKEEV
-737 RINTAIRT
+737 RYTDDTAIRT

-758 QEFKMKGLYKNFN
+758 QEFKMKGLHKFLE
-771 LSDKL
+771 LSDTL
-776 KEGSEVTI
+776 KAGSAVTI
-784 SAYIV
+784 SAYII

-796 NDDKARLKFVLTPA
+796 EGDKARLKFLLTPA
-810 TWITDNWGLADLP
+810 TWSENNWGLAELP

-832 KTITLT
+832 KTITLD
-838 RDVTRLSVYPN
+838 RDVTRLCVYPN
-849 YYYLKE
+849 QYYLKE

-883 TADAIRRAET
+883 
-893 ESKNLA
+893 
-899 VSEAGKAQAN
+899 
-909 AIATAQADSTAKTAQ
+909 
-924 ALSDAKA
+924 
-931 YTDGKVNE
+931 
-939 AKASIQQVSNALN
+939 
-952 TAKSELQTAQRTA
+952 
-965 TEAKT
+965 
-970 RAENTYTRAM
+970 
-980 ADGKISEAERRAI
+980 
-993 AQAESKA
+993 
-1000 NDALAEASRRDTA
+1000 
-1013 LKAELEGKVSSILSS
+1013 
-1028 VAIIQGDL
+1028 
-1036 QRQIDKQVEM
+1036 
-1046 FWGEQPPTG
+1046 
-1055 RIGWTEAD
+1055 
-1063 DAKHEGDTYTVR
+1063 
-1075 SPEGV
+1075 
-1080 TITQQNAKQYPNVGK
+1080 
-1095 SWRWHGNGWIEI
+1095 
-1107 ADTDVTRALSLAG
+1107 
-1120 EAKASADGKV
+1120 
-1130 THFRGSAIPTGYK
+1130 
-1143 QGDLWT
+1143 
-1149 LTGVWNGFKQGS
+1149 
-1161 ILTAIKD
+1161 
-1168 EVIGQYN
+1168 
-1175 PTHWKEEVRYTD
+1175 
-1187 DTALHNLA
+1187 
-1195 IGGRNYIRKKYHRE
+1195 
-1209 QEGGVLAIELTETL
+1209 
-1223 PAGIYT
+1223 
-1229 FSCYA
+1229 
-1234 EIKRNKGYIGVLP
+1234 
-1247 SLESDYSK
+1247 
-1255 FINSPKSFIGIET
+1255 
-1268 GNGESGVYV
+1268 
-1277 GVIEI
+1277 
-1282 ESPMSRIYVYPQRRW
+1282 
-1297 AKTADGGLID
+1297 
-1307 FKWIK
+1307 
-1312 LEKGNKAT
+1312 
-1320 DYTEAPEDV
+1320 V
-1329 ADALKKVDTDSTAK
+1329 ADALKKVETDGTAK
-1343 ANQALN
+1343 ANQALS
-1349 DAKAF
+1349 DAKTY

-1369 ASEVKAYA
+1369 ANEVKTYA

-1393 EEDEKRARALRAE
+1393 EEDEKREKVLRAFM
-1406 IMQDYLRRVIKDG
+1406 MQDYLRQVIKDG

-1449 EANNI
+1449 EANDI
-1454 AFATGVT
+1454 AFAAGVT

-1508 GGVPRGLDSL
+1508 GGVARPLDSL
-1518 LGSTFNGDDRT
+1518 LGGTLSSDDRT
-1529 GDTSFSLVSTQG
+1529 GSVEFRPPTINSDAEITNTN
-1541 QDLEQTK
+1541 
-1548 ELIGSINIPKDG
+1548 ELIGGMNITKDG
-1560 TAIKFSGK
+1560 TTIKFSGSYN
-1568 FHINV
+1568 ISV
-1573 DQAVSDYDD
+1573 DQEYHEND
-1582 TDYEY
+1582 TSTYP
-1587 GRYGDD
+1587 
-1593 RDYWLNREREEEER
+1593 
-1607 ARRSRENL
+1607 SRPTDTSTL
-1615 KRTNAMATLV
+1615 KRANAIGILE
-1625 ISLIKLGER
+1625 IKLVKKGER
-1634 GEEVKMQILN
+1634 GDEDKAQILYV
-1644 ESRSYNDGRGHGTE
+1644 SKQGNDTARGAVN
-1658 SFTASTTLEQGV
+1658 FVASTTIEKGV
-1670 YKVIARCTLL
+1670 YKVVATCTHKG
-1680 ATGIDTSSTSA
+1680 ASVGRSSTIATANIATNVTNKS
-1691 AVDIKT
+1691 T
-1697 DLTQKNAEVH
+1697 EVY
-1707 ISNKAMY
+1707 IGKDSMY

-1724 VSEQGTTIKG
+1724 VSEEGTTIKG

-1746 ARTTGTVQ
+1746 ARMIGGVD
-1754 NAYGAKVNRQGYD
+1754 NAFGAKVNRQGYD
-1767 IAVCERQRD
+1767 SAWVERQRD

-1791 VQLTVFGD
+1791 VQVTVFGD

-1813 FTCCFYNPVDTYKEQ
+1813 FTCCFYNPVDVYKEQ
-1828 HDFTYLCIGPN
+1828 QNFTYLCIGPN

>member
-13 TYPLAVKKEATAI
+13 TYPLAIKKEATAI

-73 VRKSGVHKYAYD
+73 IRKSGVHKYAYD

-167 YQNLCKTFDVEANI
+167 YQNLCRTFDVEANI

-201 FVFEFGKGKG
+201 FAFEFGKGKG

-287 VSELVVGSVLK
+287 ISELVVGSVLK

-395 AERRLQEQGREY
+395 AERRLQEQGNEY

-520 VLDMVFDPD
+520 VLDMVFDPE

-544 LSLSVGA
+544 LALSVGA

-568 GQKNVVKVSAG
+568 GQKNVVKASAG
-579 TLTHYTIEESART
+579 TLTHYTIEDNPRT
-592 WIVAPAVVSLEEDN
+592 WIVAPAVVSLDEEN

-619 EAATMVFSKS
+619 ESATIVFSKS

-716 PISEAKAYADGK
+716 PISEAKA
-728 TNDALEEVA
+728 
-737 RINTAIRT
+737 
-745 LSIGGRNYIRNSS
+745 
-758 QEFKMKGLYKNFN
+758 
-771 LSDKL
+771 
-776 KEGSEVTI
+776 
-784 SAYIV
+784 
-789 IHAQPKV
+789 
-796 NDDKARLKFVLTPA
+796 
-810 TWITDNWGLADLP
+810 
-823 TGVSEGIVQ
+823 
-832 KTITLT
+832 
-838 RDVTRLSVYPN
+838 
-849 YYYLKE
+849 
-855 DKGAEVTVKW
+855 
-865 IKLEYGNKATDY
+865 
-877 TEAPED
+877 
-883 TADAIRRAET
+883 
-893 ESKNLA
+893 
-899 VSEAGKAQAN
+899 
-909 AIATAQADSTAKTAQ
+909 
-924 ALSDAKA
+924 
-931 YTDGKVNE
+931 
-939 AKASIQQVSNALN
+939 
-952 TAKSELQTAQRTA
+952 
-965 TEAKT
+965 
-970 RAENTYTRAM
+970 
-980 ADGKISEAERRAI
+980 
-993 AQAESKA
+993 
-1000 NDALAEASRRDTA
+1000 
-1013 LKAELEGKVSSILSS
+1013 
-1028 VAIIQGDL
+1028 
-1036 QRQIDKQVEM
+1036 
-1046 FWGEQPPTG
+1046 
-1055 RIGWTEAD
+1055 
-1063 DAKHEGDTYTVR
+1063 
-1075 SPEGV
+1075 
-1080 TITQQNAKQYPNVGK
+1080 
-1095 SWRWHGNGWIEI
+1095 
-1107 ADTDVTRALSLAG
+1107 
-1120 EAKASADGKV
+1120 
-1130 THFRGSAIPTGYK
+1130 
-1143 QGDLWT
+1143 
-1149 LTGVWNGFKQGS
+1149 
-1161 ILTAIKD
+1161 
-1168 EVIGQYN
+1168 
-1175 PTHWKEEVRYTD
+1175 
-1187 DTALHNLA
+1187 
-1195 IGGRNYIRKKYHRE
+1195 
-1209 QEGGVLAIELTETL
+1209 
-1223 PAGIYT
+1223 
-1229 FSCYA
+1229 
-1234 EIKRNKGYIGVLP
+1234 
-1247 SLESDYSK
+1247 
-1255 FINSPKSFIGIET
+1255 
-1268 GNGESGVYV
+1268 
-1277 GVIEI
+1277 
-1282 ESPMSRIYVYPQRRW
+1282 
-1297 AKTADGGLID
+1297 
-1307 FKWIK
+1307 
-1312 LEKGNKAT
+1312 
-1320 DYTEAPEDV
+1320 
-1329 ADALKKVDTDSTAK
+1329 DSTAK
-1343 ANQALN
+1343 AKQALN
-1349 DAKAF
+1349 DAKTY
-1354 ANTKTQEANTYTNSK
+1354 ANTKTQEANTYTNTK
-1369 ASEVKAYA
+1369 AHEVKTYA

-1393 EEDEKRARALRAE
+1393 EEDDKREKALRAE
-1406 IMQDYLRRVIKDG
+1406 IMQDYLRQVIKDG

-1438 NGKVSSYIDGN
+1438 NGKISSYIDGN

-1508 GGVPRGLDSL
+1508 GGVARPLDVLLGGALALDSL
-1518 LGSTFNGDDRT
+1518 SGEADFDFEIRGDVNQNNDHHESKVIIDRL
-1529 GDTSFSLVSTQG
+1529 SVQ
-1541 QDLEQTK
+1541 
-1548 ELIGSINIPKDG
+1548 KDG
-1560 TAIKFSGK
+1560 TTIKFFGDYSLE
-1568 FHINV
+1568 
-1573 DQAVSDYDD
+1573 VSQDLVDYDSPELMHSVLVA
-1582 TDYEY
+1582 TDF
-1587 GRYGDD
+1587 
-1593 RDYWLNREREEEER
+1593 
-1607 ARRSRENL
+1607 L
-1615 KRTNAMATLV
+1615 KRDEAV
-1625 ISLIKLGER
+1625 GSLEVKIIKRGER
-1634 GEEVKMQILN
+1634 GEEERAQILYMQKRAVDGSIHN
-1644 ESRSYNDGRGHGTE
+1644 EKYSSIL
-1658 SFTASTTLEQGV
+1658 TLEQGE
-1670 YKVIARCTLL
+1670 YKVVANFDHYGSMLGKSSSIANVSLKTEL
-1680 ATGIDTSSTSA
+1680 TNKST
-1691 AVDIKT
+1691 
-1697 DLTQKNAEVH
+1697 EVY
-1707 ISNKAMY
+1707 IGKDSMY

-1734 RTDMPGVLAAGI
+1734 KTDMPGVLAAGI
-1746 ARTTGTVQ
+1746 AGAFGGVR
-1754 NAYGAKVNRQGYD
+1754 NAYGAKVNRLGYD
-1767 IAVCERQRD
+1767 KAVCERQRD
-1776 NSYKVYHSIGHSNYS
+1776 NSYIVYHSIGHSNYS
-1791 VQLTVFGD
+1791 VQVTVFGN

-1804 CVMDIQDYY
+1804 CVMDVQNYY
-1813 FTCCFYNPVDTYKEQ
+1813 FTCCFYNPVDVNKEE

-1839 TK
+1839 TKPNTK